1 MENLVSSLFTL
12 ACQMQCCWSPEST
25 LLLARASWT
34 FCADTRVWVWDL
46 DGPGEG
52 RTSPGTGDIK
62 TSESP
67 QMILSRKWRHSF
79 AGTRVGGHYFF
90 PRSLSSAEVS
100 IFCAAAVLNVA
111 LWDLQDEA
119 SGGFRKLCSTEKA
132 QLCLRNPGQDSR
144 NKWHERCVLHDVH
157 GKANYM

>member
-144 NKWHERCVLHDVH
+144 DK
-157 GKANYM
+157 